1 MLHTLTHGGTMAALL
16 LGLSSGLR
24 TFTAPAVL
32 FLFLHNRVAGIVLAI
47 LALGEYVLDQLPTTP
62 SRTTPGP
69 LAARVVSGAIVGW
82 FSTPTHAIGLVI
94 AIIGAVIGAFGGVKV
109 RLWTMK
115 QIGPVPAGLIEDLI
129 AIGIAVGGVSLIGH

>member
-69 LAARVVSGAIVGW
+69 LAFRMISGAVVGW
-82 FSTPTHAIGLVI
+82 FSTPTHALGLVL
-94 AIIGAVIGAFGGVKV
+94 AIVGALIGAFGGVKV
-109 RLWTMK
+109 RLWAMK
-115 QIGPVPAGLIEDLI
+115 QIGAVPAGLIEDII
-129 AIGIAVGGVSLIGH
+129 AIGLAVGGVSLIGH